1 MPEYKRRYTRKK
13 EDVIPVDSNGRLMPQ
28 ALDFEAAVI
37 GALLIEQEA
46 FSLVCELL
54 QPDSFYDERHK
65 LIYQAILELNREQQ
79 PVDILT
85 VTEHLRASG
94 KLEEAGDP
102 YYIATLSENMASS
115 AHIEYHAKIVV

>member
-1 MPEYKRRYTRKK
+1 MAKKTNYYTSK
-13 EDVIPVDSNGRLMPQ
+13 SNLPASLETGRLMPQ
-28 ALDFEAAVI
+28 ALDFKAAVI

-54 QPDSFYDERHK
+54 QPDSFYDERHR

-85 VTEHLRASG
+85 VTEYLRASG